1 MKTTVWYLLVICLI
15 KVKEMVNYIF
25 AEFPLSNLLL
35 LSLSLISGSHS
46 STRNRPS
53 ITYIYNGIPF
63 LQLVVIN
70 PTKLAADTVFSKVL
84 SSATGNSIYLLPK
97 FKFCLNLKPFCNFL
111 LYLWGAIWTG
121 SIIGMRTLL

>member
-1 MKTTVWYLLVICLI
+1 MIHNEK
-15 KVKEMVNYIF
+15 
-25 AEFPLSNLLL
+25 
-35 LSLSLISGSHS
+35 
-46 STRNRPS
+46 
-53 ITYIYNGIPF
+53 PF

-97 FKFCLNLKPFCNFL
+97 FKFCLNLKPFCNL
-111 LYLWGAIWTG
+111 PLGAIWTG